1 MYRLLFNKNIIKTL
15 LLCVLMVIFSSLI
28 ISLNYQN
35 GVSNQAYQAY
45 LDLPFYFKLLFIIFI
60 PIFNDFS
67 YLFNFIIL
75 YFTPLIIIYTIYL
88 AKTKLNTKLLLPIA
102 KNKQLIYNY
111 LALYLHVLILITITF
126 LSIIICSVICYK
138 TFYLSN
144 VISYLLFIILT
155 LTIFNIYYFNLNKY
169 SKILILFTI
178 AYLIVIFI
186 LNLILSN
193 QLYYFSPINIV
204 LESSNNF
211 LTLICPLLI
220 SIIINISIISFKPS
234 PNN

>member
-15 LLCVLMVIFSSLI
+15 LLCVLMIIFSSLI
-28 ISLNYQN
+28 ISLNYNN

-67 YLFNFIIL
+67 YLFNYIIL
-75 YFTPLIIIYTIYL
+75 YFTPIIIIYAIYL
-88 AKTKLNTKLLLPIA
+88 AKTKINTKLLLPIA

-111 LALYLHVLILITITF
+111 LALYLHVFILITITF
-126 LSIIICSVICYK
+126 LCTTICSVICYK

-155 LTIFNIYYFNLNKY
+155 LTIFNIYYFNVNKY
-169 SKILILFTI
+169 SKILIFFSI
-178 AYLIVIFI
+178 SYLIIMFVLNII
-186 LNLILSN
+186 LNN
-193 QLYYFSPINIV
+193 QLYYFSPINIL

-211 LTLICPLLI
+211 LVIICPLLI
-220 SIIINISIISFKPS
+220 SIILNLSITIFKP
-234 PNN
+234 NLN